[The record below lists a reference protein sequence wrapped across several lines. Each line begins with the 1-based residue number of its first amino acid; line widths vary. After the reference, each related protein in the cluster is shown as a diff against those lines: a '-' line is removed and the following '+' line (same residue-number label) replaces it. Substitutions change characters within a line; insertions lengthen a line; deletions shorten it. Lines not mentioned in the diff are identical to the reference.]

1 MSRPIYTPPGKIK
14 TSLYARSKE
23 LMAIKTNIEYIGL
36 YHQYPNGAL
45 YSEAQFNEQSVE
57 LISFVPAMDTEFG
70 GIYYSLTKKRF
81 NNYIEPK
88 YYRPMLNNSDYTAAS
103 ILRFFVQSRN
113 NLSHIIEIDA
123 DSYANMNNKN
133 EAGIDAG
140 IYHKTSIA
148 WSIAGPKSDVMKA
161 NHRVVLNSKMI
172 GLSNH
177 LTQLTEFYR

>member
-1 MSRPIYTPPGKIK
+1 MARPIYTPPGKIK
-14 TSLYARSKE
+14 TSLYASSKE
-23 LMAIKTNIEYIGL
+23 LMTIETNIEYIGL

-57 LISFVPAMDTEFG
+57 LISFAPSIDTEFG
-70 GIYYSLTKKRF
+70 GIYYNLTKKRF
-81 NNYIEPK
+81 NNYTEPE
-88 YYRPMLNNSDYTAAS
+88 YYRPLLTSSDYKSAS
-103 ILRFFVQSRN
+103 ILRFFVQTRN
-113 NLSHIIEIDA
+113 NLSHIIEIGA

-140 IYHKTSIA
+140 MYYKTSIP
-148 WSIAGPKSDVMKA
+148 WTIAGPKSEVLKA

-177 LTQLTEFYR
+177 LTHLTEFYR